1 MPQEFPFP
9 PPQGQSL
16 VVGNATPAE
25 VLAGAT
31 FSSQA
36 AGIGAVGT
44 MPNRGSPTLQPG
56 QTIPPGYYSG
66 GQVAPGGIL
75 LDVPALVTGSG
86 TTEALVVADV
96 AAARPGVVE
105 ALVITDVPAPSTSDV
120 DVVEVVVAT
129 GLPLSVTETVLTDQ
143 AARTTGTGTTEA
155 LVADVASGQ
164 QAVTEPF
171 PITDSAAQA

>member
-1 MPQEFPFP
+1 MPQEFPIP

-44 MPNRGSPTLQPG
+44 MPNQGSPTLQPG
-56 QTIPPGYYSG
+56 QSIPPGYYAG

-75 LDVPALVTGSG
+75 LDVAARSTGLG
-86 TTEALVVADV
+86 TTDAFVVADV
-96 AAARPGVVE
+96 AAYVRPGAVE
-105 ALVITDVPAPSTSDV
+105 ALVVTDTAGASPASV
-120 DVVEVVVAT
+120 DVVEVVVTT
-129 GLPLSVTETVLTDQ
+129 GIPLNVVEPGTVTDQ
-143 AARTTGTGTTEA
+143 AARTR
-155 LVADVASGQ
+155 
-164 QAVTEPF
+164 
-171 PITDSAAQA
+171 

>member
-56 QTIPPGYYSG
+56 QTIPPGYYAG

-75 LDVPALVTGSG
+75 LDVA
-86 TTEALVVADV
+86 
-96 AAARPGVVE
+96 
-105 ALVITDVPAPSTSDV
+105 APSIAYLEV
-120 DVVEVVVAT
+120 IEVVVAT
-129 GLPLSVTETVLTDQ
+129 GIPLTVVEPGTVTDQ
-143 AARTTGTGTTEA
+143 AARTTDTGSTDPVT
-155 LVADVASGQ
+155 VADVASGQ